1 MFTLPGDFFDMNDG
15 YPILA
20 RKNTRR
26 RIFMVVKKNAKGG
39 DVWHFVRFEFTEDIV
54 EMFHKIHIPIPR
66 L

>member
-15 YPILA
+15 YPMLS

-26 RIFMVVKKNAKGG
+26 RVFIIVKKNGKAG
-39 DVWHFVRFEFTEDIV
+39 DYWNFVRFEFTEDIV
-54 EMFHKIHIPIPR
+54 EMFHKVHIPIPK